1 MSAFTPLP
9 GTAARRRVVLM
20 RHGHV
25 SYYDAAGQPLNPKTA
40 PLTGE
45 GRAQA
50 RAAAAALA
58 GVPFDRIV
66 CSGLPRTRETAEIVA
81 EDRGLAVEDDPGF
94 LEIRAGR
101 FRLIPKEERT
111 AAYLYG
117 FESATLPDAR
127 FAGGDVIAEVQAR
140 VVGALERLLA
150 EPGWTHL
157 LLAAHDGVNRL
168 LLSWACGAGLAGVG
182 TFDQDYGAFNV
193 LDFDVEDGRVR
204 RRLLKAVNVT
214 PGNLAKAGAYETSM
228 EQVFRPLLALD

>member
-25 SYYDAAGQPLNPKTA
+25 SYYDAAGQPLNPKLA
-40 PLTGE
+40 PLTDA
-45 GRAQA
+45 GRAQV
-50 RAAAAALA
+50 RAAARALA

-81 EDRGLAVEDDPGF
+81 EGRGLTVEDEPGF

-101 FRLIPKEERT
+101 YRLIPREART

-117 FESATLPDAR
+117 FENAHLPDAR
-127 FAGGDVIAEVQAR
+127 FAGGDVIAAVQAR
-140 VVGALERLLA
+140 VVGALERLLR

-157 LLAAHDGVNRL
+157 LLAGHDGVNRL
-168 LLSWACGAGLAGVG
+168 LLSWACGAGLAAVG
-182 TFDQDYGAFNV
+182 AFDQDYAGFNV
-193 LDFDVEDGRVR
+193 LDFDVADGRVTR
-204 RRLLKAVNVT
+204 RFLKAVNVT

>member
-9 GTAARRRVVLM
+9 GTRARRRIVLM

-40 PLTGE
+40 PLTQE
-45 GRAQA
+45 GRAQV
-50 RAAAAALA
+50 RAAAAALND
-58 GVPFDRIV
+58 VPFDRIV

-81 EDRGLAVEDDPGF
+81 DGRGLPVEDEPGF

-101 FRLIPKEERT
+101 YRLIPREERV

-117 FESATLPDAR
+117 FEGAHVPGAR

-140 VVGALERLLA
+140 VVGALERLA
-150 EPGWTHL
+150 VEPGWTHL

-182 TFDQDYGAFNV
+182 AFDQDYAAFNV
-193 LDFDVEDGRVR
+193 LDIDVEDGRITR
-204 RRLLKAVNVT
+204 RILKAVNVT
-214 PGNLAKAGAYETSM
+214 PGNLAKAGVFETSM